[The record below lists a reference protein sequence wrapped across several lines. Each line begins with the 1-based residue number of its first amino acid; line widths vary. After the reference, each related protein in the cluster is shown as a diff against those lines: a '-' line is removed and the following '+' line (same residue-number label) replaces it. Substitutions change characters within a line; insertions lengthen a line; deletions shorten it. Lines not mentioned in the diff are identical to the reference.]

1 MIRATIITKVYA
13 RMDEVLQTDSIDVVP
28 SHLVEHHLDDAA
40 LRLLEMLPANQQQV
54 FSALDTLPHPIVES
68 DHLYQPC
75 PLDMVKIAR
84 VRLPGWSRT
93 VNNTI
98 YEGNPNAQAQVF
110 RYMKGTALRPVVVMV
125 QEDQNQFA
133 LQMYPR
139 TGDKPDVFLYV
150 KKRLPEQLE
159 DALIDSLCYIT
170 AARCFEAVENM
181 TAAKICYEW
190 LAKYIEF
197 NKK

>member
-1 MIRATIITKVYA
+1 MLRATIILKVYA

-28 SHLVEHHLDDAA
+28 SKLVEHHLDDAA

-54 FSALDTLPHPIVES
+54 FSALDTLPEPIIET

-84 VRLPGWSRT
+84 VRLPGWLRT
-93 VNNTI
+93 VNHTI
-98 YEGNPNAQAQVF
+98 YEDNPNAQAQVF
-110 RYMKGTALRPVVVMV
+110 RYMKGTALRPVAVML

-133 LQMYPR
+133 LQLRPR
-139 TGDKPDVFLYV
+139 TGDKPDIFLYV

-159 DALIDSLCYIT
+159 DALIDPLCYMT
-170 AARCFEAVENM
+170 AARCFEAVEN
-181 TAAKICYEW
+181 TVAAKICYEW